1 MADSTEDLTIHVLRQ
16 IREEIATTRSELRA
30 EIGSVRAEL
39 IETRRDLGER
49 IDVGNERL
57 GAVEWTLREL
67 AVQQRFVARS
77 HGALHGRDRYFEDV
91 VAALEKRVEAVEKRN
106 PTEPR

>member
-1 MADSTEDLTIHVLRQ
+1 MADSTEDLTIRVLRQ
-16 IREEIATTRSELRA
+16 IREDIATTRSE
-30 EIGSVRAEL
+30 IGSVRTEL

-106 PTEPR
+106 PAEPR